1 MTVQSKKAT
10 DPLYE
15 RSDVNTD
22 IDAAEG
28 KTQPRSNKAQITRT
42 REALQALRRAT
53 KAFLCWVPGHADII
67 PNEIADRLAKRGA
80 SKITSFAPLTVIPNP
95 TRSLLH
101 RTRALNTVPTS
112 TNTELELADNMQ
124 AASNILWTPEI
135 ETMGKENGQNHTHNL
150 RKRKS
155 RSSSLSAGTF
165 MGTAINFESCKPR
178 TKRRKANSSH
188 AQGRAPIIQ
197 QLKPRAPLQVGRS
210 VPLEHEPRS
219 RRKRKRKV
227 PPDIAEE

>member
-1 MTVQSKKAT
+1 MRTSSQTKLPT
-10 DPLYE
+10 DW
-15 RSDVNTD
+15 R
-22 IDAAEG
+22 
-28 KTQPRSNKAQITRT
+28 
-42 REALQALRRAT
+42 
-53 KAFLCWVPGHADII
+53 
-67 PNEIADRLAKRGA
+67 NEEHPKY
-80 SKITSFAPLTVIPNP
+80 FAPLTVIPNP

-101 RTRALNTVPTS
+101 RTRALNTGPTS
-112 TNTELELADNMQ
+112 TNTELELGQHA
-124 AASNILWTPEI
+124 AASNILWTPKI

-178 TKRRKANSSH
+178 TKRRKANSSP
-188 AQGRAPIIQ
+188 AQGRVPIIQ
-197 QLKPRAPLQVGRS
+197 QLKPKAPLQVGRS

-227 PPDIAEE
+227 PPDIAED